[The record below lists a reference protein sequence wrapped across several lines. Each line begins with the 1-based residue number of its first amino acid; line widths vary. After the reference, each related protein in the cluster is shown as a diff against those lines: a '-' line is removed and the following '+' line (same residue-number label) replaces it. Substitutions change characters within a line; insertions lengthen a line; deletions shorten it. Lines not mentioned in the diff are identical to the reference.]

1 MAQLWNV
8 NDMDTTSYKADATVN
23 PLQWVWQRH
32 GRRFLQTRVL
42 LIAFLYQS
50 QPIWT
55 YKSTRRGYIRCEV
68 DQIEASAPLS
78 ISINRCVVL
87 ERRRCEVRV
96 LGVLDAEQHDQMTIF
111 YRDTFARTENMLFMA
126 LDRSCAIFKVQSLR
140 NWLMFRTT
148 PSLCDSRPNASRAAE
163 NDKATT
169 EDKKK
174 QTNPQVA
181 ACYKGYEQSWDHS
194 QTLSFA

>member
-1 MAQLWNV
+1 M
-8 NDMDTTSYKADATVN
+8 
-23 PLQWVWQRH
+23 
-32 GRRFLQTRVL
+32 QTELLAAVL
-42 LIAFLYQS
+42 VVISTDVMIFTAGLDVTEFLYQS

-111 YRDTFARTENMLFMA
+111 YRGENKTPLQELKLCSSWHLTVPAPFSRSSHCEIGA
-126 LDRSCAIFKVQSLR
+126 LS
-140 NWLMFRTT
+140 TT
-148 PSLCDSRPNASRAAE
+148 IS
-163 NDKATT
+163 
-169 EDKKK
+169 
-174 QTNPQVA
+174 V
-181 ACYKGYEQSWDHS
+181 
-194 QTLSFA
+194 

>member
-1 MAQLWNV
+1 M
-8 NDMDTTSYKADATVN
+8 
-23 PLQWVWQRH
+23 
-32 GRRFLQTRVL
+32 QTELLAAVL
-42 LIAFLYQS
+42 VVISTDVMIFTAGLDVTEFLYQS

-111 YRDTFARTENMLFMA
+111 YRGRTVYYDLRVIN
-126 LDRSCAIFKVQSLR
+126 SSLR
-140 NWLMFRTT
+140 RRIHPACKAFFRRV
-148 PSLCDSRPNASRAAE
+148 LGNQRPI
-163 NDKATT
+163 
-169 EDKKK
+169 
-174 QTNPQVA
+174 QVYGRH
-181 ACYKGYEQSWDHS
+181 CQELLRQG
-194 QTLSFA
+194 T

>member
-1 MAQLWNV
+1 M
-8 NDMDTTSYKADATVN
+8 
-23 PLQWVWQRH
+23 
-32 GRRFLQTRVL
+32 QTELLAAVL
-42 LIAFLYQS
+42 VVISTDVMIFTAGLDVTEFLYQS

-111 YRDTFARTENMLFMA
+111 YRDTFARTETMLFMA

-140 NWLMFRTT
+140 NWRTVYYDLRVINSSLRRRIHPACKAFFRRV
-148 PSLCDSRPNASRAAE
+148 LGNQRPI
-163 NDKATT
+163 
-169 EDKKK
+169 
-174 QTNPQVA
+174 QVYGRH
-181 ACYKGYEQSWDHS
+181 CQELLRQG
-194 QTLSFA
+194 T